1 MKHLNYS
8 ELPFSI
14 EQISCNLWFMSAPSK
29 LHFFSSKSIML
40 LFFFLHLMNYILS
53 ANCII
58 QPPPKQAMD
67 VCACRDLPQL
77 NEGMSCSAFAAFHK
91 LPSFLQLS
99 SHSQVTAPCFCTF
112 SCCSPVACYCLSP
125 HVPSSSSVVSIPVQ
139 CLQLGATSAFYTPR
153 IHRCLH
159 GASLWC
165 SFFWVC
171 CKVKPE
177 MSISISSSEW
187 NKAVTTTLR
196 AELFLLESS
205 SENPQGWRRRQRMD
219 ADEAAVSNAGLLLW
233 GYSLSL
239 SVSPKLSLAAAP
251 LPCSHPLW
259 RLKRLFLYFGKD
271 LQNISKKAFKIGY
284 GSSD

>member
-8 ELPFSI
+8 GLPFSI

-91 LPSFLQLS
+91 PPSFLQLS

-112 SCCSPVACYCLSP
+112 SCCSPVVCYCLSP

-153 IHRCLH
+153 IHRCFH

-171 CKVKPE
+171 CNVK
-177 MSISISSSEW
+177 SSQKCQFPSPLQSEIRQSQQHSELSFSSW
-187 NKAVTTTLR
+187 RAHQKIPKAGEGDKGWMQMKQLWVMQVFSYGDTAYLCLSAPNSVLQQPLCR
-196 AELFLLESS
+196 AAILCE
-205 SENPQGWRRRQRMD
+205 D
-219 ADEAAVSNAGLLLW
+219 
-233 GYSLSL
+233 
-239 SVSPKLSLAAAP
+239 
-251 LPCSHPLW
+251 
-259 RLKRLFLYFGKD
+259 
-271 LQNISKKAFKIGY
+271 
-284 GSSD
+284 